1 MGLFLS
7 FTKLCS
13 VESNQITKKRKEKK
27 KKKKLASFC
36 SKPSKRDA
44 IETERR
50 EKKKKAKARLWIH
63 GCLGRINGTRI
74 QILFHRLHRSTTRRK
89 RRRKNTDLNSSFKSR
104 YSASNGSKIFAAN
117 VNDNG

>member
-74 QILFHRLHRSTTRRK
+74 QILPPASPIDDKKKKKKKIGSKLKFQKSIFSFKWLKDLRRK
-89 RRRKNTDLNSSFKSR
+89 CKRQRP
-104 YSASNGSKIFAAN
+104 
-117 VNDNG
+117 